1 MKSISKTTQSTK
13 STQSTLHLQSKIYNN
28 LKALSLA
35 VVLAFFPFAH
45 SHAQSV
51 ESVDEAEFAPY
62 RPISENPRN
71 DGLYVGFYY
80 AGHNQ
85 SYQGVKPS
93 LSKKDENYTS
103 FALASAIGVGYYT
116 SFLDKKLRE
125 WDNMQGVFHIGFAKG
140 LVDIEK
146 SPFILYLIW
155 SAEMQVIVDK
165 EQKSLCY
172 TPRAIGCVFPYTP
185 YIKNTKAYAL
195 PNVDSQALYEI
206 DSKKDIVF
214 PLALTSDKAFY
225 QVIIFPHFMNL
236 TKFKDVE
243 ESYDYFQGVRDE
255 CSDGWRATHGDGD
268 GICYG
273 EPINAFVPKSAV
285 KKILPSHPLMRLDPQ
300 YADVPVFFTPP
311 KSIHKIHLDEL
322 ESRGKK

>member
-1 MKSISKTTQSTK
+1 MKYISKSTQP
-13 STQSTLHLQSKIYNN
+13 TQSTLHLQNKIYNN

-35 VVLAFFPFAH
+35 VVLAFLPFVH

-51 ESVDEAEFAPY
+51 ESVEEAEFAPY

-80 AGHNQ
+80 VAHGQTRSGRSIALNKN
-85 SYQGVKPS
+85 SP
-93 LSKKDENYTS
+93 NYAQDT
-103 FALASAIGVGYYT
+103 LVDAIGVGYYT
-116 SFLDKKLRE
+116 SFLDKKVRE
-125 WDNMQGVFHIGFAKG
+125 WNEEQWVFSISWAWD
-140 LVDIEK
+140 LVDIDK
-146 SPFILYLIW
+146 AQFFINLMWNGDGTLIL
-155 SAEMQVIVDK
+155 DK

-185 YIKNTKAYAL
+185 HIKNTKAYAL
-195 PNVDSQALYEI
+195 PNVDSQAIYEI

-236 TKFKDVE
+236 TKFKAME
-243 ESYDYFQGVRDE
+243 ESYDYLQGVRDE
-255 CSDGWRATHGDGD
+255 CSDGWKATHGEGD

-273 EPINAFVPKSAV
+273 EPINAFVPKGAI

-311 KSIHKIHLDEL
+311 KSIHKINLDLL